1 MPSFQ
6 RLHIQTRLL
15 GIFAAVLLSV
25 AGINTFAYRTTQ
37 VNLQT
42 DAWVNHT
49 REVIAAV
56 NSALTALV
64 NMETGLRGF
73 MVTGQDEFLEPYQAG
88 QTAYRSH
95 LDTLTSLTHDNP
107 RQVERWNDIR
117 RRAAVWEKDLAEKG
131 IALRQEIAAG
141 QATFDQLS
149 TFVQTGGG
157 KEMFDGIRAVFSA
170 AVAEEEQLLATREAA
185 SDAAAHQLLQVM
197 LWGTIGVVTASITV
211 ALLFARSLARP
222 LEAITRTLEEG
233 AASIASASSQVSSS
247 SQSLAQG
254 ASEQAASLEETSA
267 SLEELSSM
275 TKRNSDSA
283 VQTKEMA
290 AQTRTAAETG
300 ANDMDQMKAAMDAIK
315 QSSGEIAKIV
325 KTIDEIAFQTNILAL
340 NAAVE
345 AARAGEAGMGF
356 AVVAEEVRALA
367 QRSAQAAKETAVR
380 IEDSV
385 AKSEQ
390 GVHISQQVAE
400 SLQVI
405 VERARRMDTL
415 VGEIA
420 TASHEQTQGIGQ
432 VNTAVS
438 QMDRV
443 TQSNAASAEE
453 TAASAEQLDSQA
465 AALQDAVFRL
475 CRIVG
480 GKLAASERLPS
491 YGIAPAAPLHR
502 PKVSAANTAAPVG
515 LVEV

>member
-1 MPSFQ
+1 MQSFQ

-15 GIFAAVLLSV
+15 AIFAAVLLSV
-25 AGINTFAYRTTQ
+25 AGINAFAYRTTRL
-37 VNLQT
+37 NLET
-42 DAWVNHT
+42 DGWVNHT
-49 REVIAAV
+49 REVITTA

-73 MVTGQDEFLEPYQAG
+73 MVVGQDEFLEPYHAG
-88 QTAYRSH
+88 QKAYRAH
-95 LDTLTSLTHDNP
+95 LDRLASLTADNP
-107 RQVERWNDIR
+107 QQVERWNDIR
-117 RRAAVWEKDLAEKG
+117 QRAASWENNVGDKG
-131 IALRQEIAAG
+131 IALRREIAAG

-149 TFVQTGGG
+149 TFVQSGGG
-157 KEMFDGIRAVFSA
+157 KQIFDGIRTVFSA
-170 AVAEEEQLLATREAA
+170 AVAAEEQLLHARQAVSATAA
-185 SDAAAHQLLQVM
+185 RRLLQVT
-197 LWGTIGVVTASITV
+197 LWGSLGVVTGGIAL
-211 ALLFARSLARP
+211 ALLFARSLAKP
-222 LEAITRTLEEG
+222 LEAVSRTLEEG
-233 AASIASASSQVSSS
+233 AAHVASASTQVSSS
-247 SQSLAQG
+247 SQSLAAG

-275 TKRNSDSA
+275 TKRNSESA
-283 VQTKEMA
+283 MQTKEMA
-290 AQTRTAAETG
+290 VQTRSAAETG
-300 ANDMDQMKAAMDAIK
+300 ANDMEHMKAAMDAIK

-367 QRSAQAAKETAVR
+367 QRSAQAAKETAAR

-390 GVHISQQVAE
+390 GVHISGQVAD
-400 SLQVI
+400 SLQLI

-415 VGEIA
+415 VAEIS

-438 QMDRV
+438 QMDKV

-465 AALQDAVFRL
+465 AALQDAVSRL

-480 GKLAASERLPS
+480 GKLAASHRLQSNSPAPS
-491 YGIAPAAPLHR
+491 ISLQR
-502 PKVSAANTAAPVG
+502 PKVSAAKASARA
-515 LVEV
+515 EFAEA